1 MSFARVTLRLALTLL
16 AAGALFVGLMLIVAL
31 GSYYFV
37 VGSSIALSAG
47 TGRDTAAFLAQ
58 FSGTPLFILRCGTGA
73 LVGAT
78 IAALIGGLGTPRK
91 PWGKLA
97 LSLGL
102 AGMIIAALIP
112 SLNDELFPVFKRFVH
127 LATQSK
133 TTNEWDFLSEREKA
147 HRQAELSRDFVLADS
162 EVRHAAG
169 TIQTVSLVSSSK
181 PNGQTTRLEFDV
193 QGSKQPVIVVLAMS
207 TFSDGPEFRL
217 ACVIDADKTARYR
230 DYRAKGEDPCQ
241 VR

>member
-37 VGSSIALSAG
+37 VGSSIASSAG

-58 FSGTPLFILRCGTGA
+58 FSDTPLFILRCGTGA
-73 LVGAT
+73 LLGAT
-78 IAALIGGLGTPRK
+78 VAALIGGLGTPRK

-112 SLNDELFPVFKRFVH
+112 ALNDELFPVFRRFVH
-127 LATQSK
+127 LTTQSK
-133 TTNEWDFLSEREKA
+133 STNEWDFLSEREKSR
-147 HRQAELSRDFVLADS
+147 RQAELSRDFVLADN
-162 EVRHAAG
+162 EVRHTAG

-181 PNGQTTRLEFDV
+181 PNRQTTRIEFDV

-207 TFSDGPEFRL
+207 TFSSGPDFRL
-217 ACVIDADKTARYR
+217 ACVIDSAQIARYR
-230 DYRAKGEDPCQ
+230 DYLAKGEDPCE